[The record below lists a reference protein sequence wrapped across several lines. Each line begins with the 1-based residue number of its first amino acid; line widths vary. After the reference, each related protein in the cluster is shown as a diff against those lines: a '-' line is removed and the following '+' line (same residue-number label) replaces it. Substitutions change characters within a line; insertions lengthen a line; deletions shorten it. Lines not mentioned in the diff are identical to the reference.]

1 MFLKKIFFTKNT
13 LLIFTLVMMVV
24 LFFPKILHAQTSSGI
39 DDLSNAT
46 TSLDDTSLPID
57 SSSDNLSGDDVVAD
71 TSGDNDNNID
81 TTSSS
86 GGGFWAWFANL
97 FSSSGTTKD
106 TTSLDTT
113 VDSVSFTDSS
123 SMVTDSIEIE
133 RRSSPSI
140 TTNTQRV
147 PVTIDCYKIVD
158 ITRAVIPTNETRDQK
173 LQRLLAGSQA
183 QECQKWIET
192 KEAKNITAPFPI
204 IGGMEESVSG
214 TEEVLPVSETVV
226 EDIPVEQPV
235 DNGGFFEPLLDFL
248 GL

>member
-24 LFFPKILHAQTSSGI
+24 LFFPKILHAKTSSGI

-113 VDSVSFTDSS
+113 ADSVSFTDSS
-123 SMVTDSIEIE
+123 
-133 RRSSPSI
+133 
-140 TTNTQRV
+140 
-147 PVTIDCYKIVD
+147 
-158 ITRAVIPTNETRDQK
+158 
-173 LQRLLAGSQA
+173 
-183 QECQKWIET
+183 
-192 KEAKNITAPFPI
+192 
-204 IGGMEESVSG
+204 
-214 TEEVLPVSETVV
+214 
-226 EDIPVEQPV
+226 
-235 DNGGFFEPLLDFL
+235 
-248 GL
+248 